1 MFINSS
7 ISKVKLINILL
18 TLYCFID
25 GKFKPQ
31 VMNSSLAK
39 SNSSLS
45 VIAAF
50 LTVYIVWGSTYFFIS
65 KALHGFPPFIL
76 GATRFIIAGIIMMAW
91 AFWKKEKLFDLPT
104 MRVAAI
110 SGFLIL
116 FLGNGIVI
124 FVEQYV
130 GSAWVAIIISAA
142 PLWYVL
148 YDKPN
153 WKENFNSKSILT
165 GLFLGLIGIFL
176 LFLPNISSAYK
187 TDRNPYERVALFALI
202 LGSMS
207 WVVGSLF
214 VKYKKTNAPASV
226 NTAWQMFFA
235 GLYFLI
241 GAGITGEFKTF
252 QFRSVPNEAWFSLTY
267 LIIFGSILA
276 YSCFV
281 WLMEVRSPAQVST
294 YAYVNPVVA
303 VLLGVFLASEH
314 VNSLQVAGLLVI
326 LLSVLLINLNKY
338 VKRPRLA

>member
-1 MFINSS
+1 
-7 ISKVKLINILL
+7 
-18 TLYCFID
+18 
-25 GKFKPQ
+25 
-31 VMNSSLAK
+31 MNHTVDK
-39 SNSSLS
+39 TPSSLS
-45 VIAAF
+45 VIMAF

-65 KALHGFPPFIL
+65 RALHGFPPFIL
-76 GATRFIIAGIIMMAW
+76 GAIRFLVAGGIMMIW
-91 AFWKKEKLFDLPT
+91 AIWKKENLFDRATIRL
-104 MRVAAI
+104 AAV

-116 FLGNGIVI
+116 FVGNGVVI

-142 PLWYVL
+142 PLWYVV
-148 YDKPN
+148 YDKPH
-153 WKENFNSKSILT
+153 WKENFTSKSILT

-187 TDRNPYERVALFALI
+187 TDRNPYESVALFVLI
-202 LGSMS
+202 IGSMS

-214 VKYKKTNAPASV
+214 AKYRKTEAPATV
-226 NTAWQMFFA
+226 NTSWQMFFA
-235 GLYFLI
+235 GIYFLL
-241 GAGITGEFKTF
+241 GAGISGEFKSF
-252 QFRSVPNEAWFSLTY
+252 HFSAVPMNAWFSLVY

-314 VNSLQVAGLLVI
+314 VNTLQVSGLLVI
-326 LLSVLLINLNKY
+326 LISVLLINLNKY
-338 VKRPRLA
+338 LKKPGLA